1 MKVGLEDLRNY
12 VTILDNLGNYCS
24 DHFAGQGRVIPKT
37 LEAIEVASNIMN
49 SLANQLE
56 QQELDF

>member
-1 MKVGLEDLRNY
+1 MKVGLEDLKSY
-12 VTILDNLGNYCS
+12 VVVLDNLGNYCS
-24 DHFAGQGRVIPKT
+24 DHFAGQESVVGTV
-37 LEAIEVASNIMN
+37 EAIEVASNIMN

>member
-12 VTILDNLGNYCS
+12 VTILDNLGNYYS
-24 DHFAGQGRVIPKT
+24 DHFAGQDSAAEAV
-37 LEAIEVASNIMN
+37 EAIEVASNIMN

-56 QQELDF
+56 KQEVDF